1 MKQTT
6 KFLHI
11 VMCMVLGLSVSMTSC
26 KDYDDDIDGLNQRVD
41 ALESSL
47 DQLSKDF
54 GSLAYVKSVSFANGK
69 LTVTPSTG
77 TPMEYTIPDEDTN
90 TTYSIE
96 AKPDGKGN
104 IVVTIKGNDGTSSE
118 ASFSLPTNFDAN
130 LLTIDSENG
139 RILYDGTPT
148 GVTIPAGFVASKLTI
163 DAETGAILYDG
174 EPTGVTLPKDES
186 FDNSKLTYDSE
197 TGNILYDGK
206 ATGATIPLTEAFNPD
221 LLSID
226 KDNNLCYGDKVLAK
240 LDVFDPERLILGGE
254 NGLDILYGNQPTGIS
269 IPKAPTL
276 TILEI
281 KDSAGS
287 VIGYSLKYGDNDP
300 INLKIE
306 SGRLQ
311 GLVFIPDLYYQGI
324 EALAVNTYDY
334 KALENLM
341 NADANGY
348 ADATKYPKGYVEPTL
363 GEMMSITPKLVAKY
377 HLNPSNVSDTYL
389 PKENMSFI
397 TEEKLYTK
405 GGGIVMP
412 EILERNVQNGIL
424 SVSARLSEGMIKDIA
439 TDNFVTVMALQVGT
453 RGENGVDTL
462 ITSDYAALKAVKATN
477 FVLSNAKE
485 ENTVCQH
492 LYKTL
497 ADAIAGEPLYNLPYN
512 DADGID
518 VAELVRT
525 HADREILTQ
534 SGTQHSRLDMNA
546 ASGELQE
553 YGFEYEYALIGY
565 TDGVNKTSQSAHAAM
580 QGSMLRAQTVKADG
594 TQAAWGADQSRSTI
608 GRKPIVRILL
618 KDVISQEYVAVG
630 YAKFEIVGDEIKDGI
645 LHEVT
650 YPFTDVYTSN
660 CTPAEY
666 KFTLDW
672 NEVETGIY
680 TALDMSKEEF
690 ETEFE
695 LDGFIG
701 TNTPVTPATQ
711 FDKVDEAATALVDPI
726 GKVVR
731 TTADIA
737 GSQTQVL
744 EWTISNAEAY
754 ELFVN
759 DDPKNTSIAAIV
771 RFVRH
776 NANNTSSYVY
786 VTFTWTPSAL
796 NINPTGAIDNK
807 FESLWFA
814 HNSAE
819 KGDAEVH
826 FNVRVPE
833 FNTETATSCTF
844 QNDLFSVFEGRVV
857 KIVGDDE
864 KLYSSYTDATLTERE
879 FKLITPSVT
888 KITGMSGKTYS
899 LKVNALGTELIAT
912 ELDKDGNETTNVG
925 VVVRLNANQTP
936 NPTTAILIYQE
947 NDIAKDVLNYA
958 DHTALGDAQTLTARV
973 EYTAV
978 NGCDRE
984 IGLKNGTFDV
994 KFLRPLS
1001 IYPKD
1006 NDGLQDAVDGGDMI
1020 KIADILN
1027 ISDWRYPNSSNI
1039 GLFTQTTNYY
1049 FKYYGVESIDIPED
1063 EVTLVDGRILKE
1075 VYEDVVIEY
1084 NAPETIAYDDLGT
1097 FTWKNGGR
1105 VLSEDIIIN
1114 LPVVLNYKWGT
1125 MRVEIPVTVYQTI
1138 GQ

>member
-41 ALESSL
+41 ALEKSL
-47 DQLSKDF
+47 SELSTDF
-54 GSLAYVKSVSFANGK
+54 GELAYVKSVSFADGV
-69 LTVTPSTG
+69 LTVTPATG
-77 TPMEYTIPDEDTN
+77 SAVTYTIPDEDTN
-90 TTYSIE
+90 TTYSLDVTS
-96 AKPDGKGN
+96 DGQK
-104 IVVTIKGNDGTSSE
+104 VTITMTGSDGSKKDVSFDLPQSE
-118 ASFSLPTNFDAN
+118 SFNGQA
-130 LLTIDSENG
+130 LTVDEDGYICYNG
-139 RILYDGTPT
+139 IPT
-148 GVTIPAGFVASKLTI
+148 GVKLPEATTGFDESKLVLNKE
-163 DAETGAILYDG
+163 DNYVYYDG
-174 EPTGVTLPKDES
+174 EKTGVQLDKFNPALLTVEGNKVLYAGEETNVELPVAPTLDIKEITDG
-186 FDNSKLTYDSE
+186 
-197 TGNILYDGK
+197 TGTIIGYAITYDGK
-206 ATGATIPLTEAFNPD
+206 TT
-221 LLSID
+221 
-226 KDNNLCYGDKVLAK
+226 NLKV
-240 LDVFDPERLILGGE
+240 VPERL
-254 NGLDILYGNQPTGIS
+254 QS
-269 IPKAPTL
+269 
-276 TILEI
+276 
-281 KDSAGS
+281 
-287 VIGYSLKYGDNDP
+287 
-300 INLKIE
+300 
-306 SGRLQ
+306 
-311 GLVFIPDLYYQGI
+311 LVFIPDLYYQGI

-833 FNTETATSCTF
+833 SNTETATSCTF

-1084 NAPETIAYDDLGT
+1084 NAPATIAYNDLGT